1 MDRFLEEVV
10 TKRNKTAN
18 EVMYVISLITMVV
31 MAVMAFMGLQML
43 MISFNVVL
51 LVQILLMA
59 GTALYL
65 FLMRDRLRTEYE
77 YTFTNGDL
85 DFAQVFNNR
94 KRKNL
99 GSLKVRNVDA
109 FGPVSGSTFQR
120 LINTPDIKRSNWF
133 LNRDSELYFF
143 YFAKDGVKKII
154 ILEPSPEMVGYIR
167 HYLNHGVYQE

>member
-18 EVMYVISLITMVV
+18 EIMYVISLITMVV
-31 MAVMAFMGLQML
+31 MAVLAFMGLQML
-43 MISFNVVL
+43 LFNFHIML
-51 LVQILLMA
+51 LVQVLLMG

-99 GSLKVRNVDA
+99 GSLKVRNVEA
-109 FGPVSGSTFQR
+109 FGPVSGSAFQR
-120 LINTPDIKRSNWF
+120 LVNTPDIKRHNWF
-133 LNRDSELYFF
+133 LNRDADLYFF
-143 YFAKDGVKKII
+143 YFSKDGAKKMI
-154 ILEPSPEMVGYIR
+154 ILEPSPEMVSYIK
-167 HYLNHGVYQE
+167 HYLNHGVCQA